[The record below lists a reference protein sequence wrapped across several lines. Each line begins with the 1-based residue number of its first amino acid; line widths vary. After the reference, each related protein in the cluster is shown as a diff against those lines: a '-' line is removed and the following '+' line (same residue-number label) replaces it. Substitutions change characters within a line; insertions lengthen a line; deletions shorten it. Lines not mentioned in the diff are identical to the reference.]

1 MKNKIIVLVAI
12 NFVNLLSPN
21 IVHAQSFG
29 YVESLINSVN
39 DILGVLAPLL
49 IGVAVVVFFWGVV
62 RYIKGAYNPDE
73 RIAGRG
79 LMIYGV
85 ISLFV
90 IVSIWGLVSILQTL
104 TGTEGL
110 GLGDVGVP
118 VLPSPDS
125 M

>member
-62 RYIKGAYNPDE
+62 RYIKGAANPDE

>member
-1 MKNKIIVLVAI
+1 MKISLILFVFFVPQILFAQEVDPDYIINVLVGI
-12 NFVNLLSPN
+12 
-21 IVHAQSFG
+21 QG
-29 YVESLINSVN
+29 LIKS
-39 DILGVLAPLL
+39 LAPLL